1 MTKLGLLPEES
12 SLEVDGENDAHGD
25 DRQQRE
31 EGDDKSLEPEVLHG
45 VGPGYAEHGLVRE
58 EQTLPDTPHPAQEAV
73 RGTFI
78 GQPGQFLCGGS
89 PLTLTLR
96 SVGGLL
102 SDVVRH
108 VFPRLRIRTFRTSSL
123 LCSSSPEENLGH
135 FSKVPVE
142 AEAHNTESILSDE
155 EEDDHE
161 AQPVDEVQ

>member
-89 PLTLTLR
+89 SLTVTL
-96 SVGGLL
+96 SSEGGLL
-102 SDVVRH
+102 SHVVRH

-142 AEAHNTESILSDE
+142 AEAHDTESILSDE

>member
-89 PLTLTLR
+89 SLTVTLR
-96 SVGGLL
+96 SVAGLL
-102 SDVVRH
+102 SHVVRH

-135 FSKVPVE
+135 LSKVPVE